1 MPALQASGQ
10 GFHPLCLIAQDH
22 MVTARLSATA
32 GWTHLLLLKNFRRFQ
47 QTQSGNCFEILRW
60 GRTILSYP
68 AQDAV
73 CYFLGRFGC

>member
-1 MPALQASGQ
+1 MPALQASEQ
-10 GFHPLCLIAQDH
+10 GFQPLRPIAQDH
-22 MVTARLSATA
+22 MLTTRLWATL
-32 GWTHLLLLKNFRRFQ
+32 GWTHLLLLKNSRRFQ

-73 CYFLGRFGC
+73 